1 MAKQIIVSF
10 SAVGASCRDS
20 DAAFLA
26 EMGSQLDGAIG
37 ADRSVGMFT
46 GSALRA
52 AQAVVQNADSSQD
65 AADALAQAAFD
76 VGVTGTFAASEIDA
90 AGSISELTAP
100 TPS

>member
-10 SAVGASCRDS
+10 SAIGASCRDS

-26 EMGSQLDGAIG
+26 EMGTQLEGAVG

-46 GSALRA
+46 GSAFRA
-52 AQAVVQNADSSQD
+52 AQAVVEDGDTSQD
-65 AADALAQAAFD
+65 AAEALAQAVFD
-76 VGVTGTFAASEIDA
+76 VGVTGPFAASEIDST
-90 AGSISELTAP
+90 GSITELTAP